1 MATIR
6 IVKVND
12 RGLRIGEDHQHATHT
27 DSEIELARQLHADGI
42 SYKQLADKFEV
53 SKSTIAGWIKFRRR
67 GQHPAN
73 WRKVE
78 VPDPVSSS
86 EALPPE

>member
-6 IVKVND
+6 IVKVNE

-27 DSEIELARQLHADGI
+27 DAEIELARELHAEGV
-42 SYKQLADKFEV
+42 SYKQLAEKFEV

-67 GQHPAN
+67 GQHPTD

-78 VPDPVSSS
+78 VPEVISSS
-86 EALPPE
+86 EVLPRE